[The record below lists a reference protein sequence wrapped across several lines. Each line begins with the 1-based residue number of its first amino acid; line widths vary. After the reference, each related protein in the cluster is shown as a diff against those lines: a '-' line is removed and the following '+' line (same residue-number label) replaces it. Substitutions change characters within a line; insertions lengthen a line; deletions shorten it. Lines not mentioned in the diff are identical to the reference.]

1 MLGSDRGILLA
12 EGELKRLELL
22 VAIQVALEVLQ
33 QDHLLVDGLR
43 VIEEVVLRDLLL
55 VVGRANPSDAVDV
68 VEMEEVRVSDD
79 LG

>member
-1 MLGSDRGILLA
+1 MLGSGRRILLA

-43 VIEEVVLRDLLL
+43 VVEEVVLQDLLL